1 MWSRVKAIYHGF
13 LAGPDFAYTH
23 TYRFILENK
32 QLSITLPNSNIGIES
47 KVDINYPHFSKS
59 WFEERKKSLDQHE
72 YVHMCIEMWGYLP
85 LVNLT
90 PDNELGVLTF
100 QLRIKRTEKINALDT
115 HALANHVI
123 QEYDD
128 FYNGPEGQ
136 NTKVRQE
143 IKERFDR
150 SRNAIIEGKEKEFE
164 NYEAEQLGYAL
175 ANRGYPPLDPAKQI
189 EINNRTWVFYHEWR
203 HNRRSFQD
211 YYCLPL
217 SENYFL
223 EAKFNHRVDRS
234 DKHKKWKNHALQAQ
248 ERIMQSITLGDI
260 PEEKGRLIE
269 GQVE

>member
-1 MWSRVKAIYHGF
+1 MITKFKAAFRGF
-13 LAGPDFAYTH
+13 LAGPDFRYQRAH
-23 TYRFILENK
+23 RFTLEDK
-32 QLSITLPNSNIGIES
+32 LLSITLPDSNVVAVPNT
-47 KVDINYPHFSKS
+47 VDLHYPYKNKL
-59 WFEERKKSLDQHE
+59 WFESHCKQRDQHQF
-72 YVHMCIEMWGYLP
+72 VRIITKNWMYLP
-85 LVNLT
+85 PFNLI
-90 PDNELGVLTF
+90 PDSEYGMLSC
-100 QLRIKRTEKINALDT
+100 QLRIKRTEKINVLDT
-115 HALANHVI
+115 KALANYLT

-136 NTKVRQE
+136 NTIVRQE
-143 IKERFDR
+143 VEEQSANLVTPFTPEELKQ
-150 SRNAIIEGKEKEFE
+150 
-164 NYEAEQLGYAL
+164 QLGYAL

-189 EINNRTWVFYHEWR
+189 EINNRTWVFYHEWMQ
-203 HNRRSFQD
+203 NQRSFQD

-217 SENYFL
+217 SEHCFL